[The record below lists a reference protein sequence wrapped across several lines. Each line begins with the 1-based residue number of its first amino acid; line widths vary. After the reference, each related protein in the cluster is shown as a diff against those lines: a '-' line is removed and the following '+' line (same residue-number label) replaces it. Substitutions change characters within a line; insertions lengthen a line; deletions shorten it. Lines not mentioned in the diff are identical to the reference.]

1 MSHMDNAR
9 LTIPFLKAQEKKY
22 DVVYMNT
29 PFSKLDVNS
38 VSKFPM
44 KEITSEDA
52 AIFMWVDPG
61 SIIWASKLV
70 EKWNFKFESVIPVSY
85 THLTLPTI
93 CSV

>member
-9 LTIPFLKAQEKKY
+9 LTIPFLKAQENKY

-38 VSKFPM
+38 VGKFPM
-44 KEITSEDA
+44 KEITSENA

-61 SIIWASKLV
+61 SIIWARTRSFQYQEIQSPSDCKAFLV
-70 EKWNFKFESVIPVSY
+70 G
-85 THLTLPTI
+85 
-93 CSV
+93 